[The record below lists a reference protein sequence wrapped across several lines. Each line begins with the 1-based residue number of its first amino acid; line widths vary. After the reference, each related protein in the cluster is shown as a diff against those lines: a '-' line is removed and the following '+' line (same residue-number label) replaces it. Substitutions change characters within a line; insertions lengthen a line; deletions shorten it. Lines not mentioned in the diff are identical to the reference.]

1 MRFVSHARLVA
12 ACAALLAGCSP
23 PSVSRMQADGGELD
37 AVWDDPP
44 ADVAGERAAADG
56 PVDVAISGREG
67 GADGPGEPGAADAL
81 GSVAGDVSLP
91 GPAWLGPSSLIV
103 AVGNDGRR
111 MVSTDANTWTG
122 EIKDAS
128 GNRDG
133 TKALRAVA
141 YGNHTV
147 VAVGGGCTPEC
158 SSRILTY
165 DGKDWTE
172 VLDFPPNQGRLNGVV
187 HAGGGVWV
195 AVGVNTPSGSSSGP
209 TVGTAIRS
217 TDNGKTWTTTGRMA
231 MITGLRAVS
240 FGRVGDFDM
249 FVAVGDGYGRA
260 RSVDGIT
267 WTDLKPSDGSSDSYK
282 AVAIGKGVA
291 VAVGGRSGAGR
302 RVRSL
307 DGVTWIDEIP
317 NNGPDL
323 LSLVFV
329 DDKFMAFSGTGDDT
343 LHTSLDGKTWDTHV
357 TVNAGA
363 CVAAGLLGPA
373 RFFISRVSPSSIRIS
388 VDGFNWTQRAA
399 SLQGDAQINGFAF
412 AGY

>member
-12 ACAALLAGCSP
+12 ACAAVLAGCSP
-23 PSVSRMQADGGELD
+23 PSATRVGVDAGEAD
-37 AVWDDPP
+37 AVTDDLAPDGAGEKAP
-44 ADVAGERAAADG
+44 ADVAADLT
-56 PVDVAISGREG
+56 ISAHEAGS
-67 GADGPGEPGAADAL
+67 DGPGEAAAADAL
-81 GSVAGDVSLP
+81 GTISGDAPST

-133 TKALRAVA
+133 PKALRAVA

-147 VAVGGGCTPEC
+147 VAVGGGCTPVC
-158 SSRILTY
+158 TSRILTY
-165 DGKDWTE
+165 DGKTWTE
-172 VLDFPPNQGRLNGVV
+172 ITDFPPNQGRLNGVV
-187 HAGGGVWV
+187 YAGGSVWV

-217 TDNGKTWTTTGRMA
+217 TDNGKTWTATGRMA

-240 FGRVGDFDM
+240 FGRVGDVDM

-260 RSVDGIT
+260 RSLDGIT

-282 AVAIGKGVA
+282 AVAIGNGVA

-302 RVRSL
+302 RVRSI
-307 DGVTWIDEIP
+307 DGATWTDEIP
-317 NNGPDL
+317 NMGPDL
-323 LSLVFV
+323 LGVLFV
-329 DDKFMAFSGTGDDT
+329 DNRFMAFSGSGDDT
-343 LHTSLDGKTWDTHV
+343 VHLSPDGKAWETHV

-363 CVAAGLLGPA
+363 CVASGLLGST
-373 RFFISRVSPSSIRIS
+373 RIYISRVSPSSIRIS
-388 VDGFNWTQRAA
+388 IDGLIWTQRAA
-399 SLQGDAQINGFAF
+399 SLQGDAQINAFTF